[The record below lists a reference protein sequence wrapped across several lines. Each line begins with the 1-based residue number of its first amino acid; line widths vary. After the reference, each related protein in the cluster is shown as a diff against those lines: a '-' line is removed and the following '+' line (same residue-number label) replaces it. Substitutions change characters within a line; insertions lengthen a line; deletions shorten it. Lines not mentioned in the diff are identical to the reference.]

1 MKTLA
6 SALLLAALPALAAP
20 VYECTDRQGR
30 RTYTQNPQ
38 GNCQTSKLGKPSV
51 YSSAPVY
58 QTPAAEAAPLPT
70 PAANTAA
77 HPDDIAAAR
86 QQLEQARK
94 NLEDGK
100 KVRYGNER
108 NYVRYQQRIAALEQ
122 AVNEAQ
128 QKLDTAQQGGG
139 AAQAQ

>member
-1 MKTLA
+1 MKIA
-6 SALLLAALPALAAP
+6 ALLLAAALPALAAP

-58 QTPAAEAAPLPT
+58 QTPAAEAAPQPM
-70 PAANTAA
+70 PANTAA